1 MQTLPAAFLG
11 GLGDAQQIRIKVNG
25 GNFDVGLI
33 AVEAGGA
40 NGQLLYELDPDDWN
54 NLEESVG
61 LKAGMILI
69 FTRKR
74 ATEFLLTGFS
84 REGSLTTDAH
94 FLGATSL
101 LPDQPG
107 LLLTKRG
114 KNLRNTFILHVISVI
129 DLFSDYN

>member
-1 MQTLPAAFLG
+1 MIGTS
-11 GLGDAQQIRIKVNG
+11 V
-25 GNFDVGLI
+25 
-33 AVEAGGA
+33 
-40 NGQLLYELDPDDWN
+40 
-54 NLEESVG
+54 EESVG

-74 ATEFLLTGFS
+74 ATKFLLTGFS

-107 LLLTKRG
+107 LLLTERG
-114 KNLRNTFILHVISVI
+114 KNLRNTFILHVISVS
-129 DLFSDYN
+129 DLLSDYN

>member
-11 GLGDAQQIRIKVNG
+11 GLGNAQQITINVDG
-25 GNFDVGLI
+25 ENFDVGLI

-40 NGQLLYELDPDDWN
+40 NGQLLYELDPNDWN
-54 NLEESVG
+54 MLEESVG

-74 ATEFLLTGFS
+74 ATKFLLTGFS
-84 REGSLTTDAH
+84 LEGSLTTNAH
-94 FLGATSL
+94 ILGATSL

-107 LLLTKRG
+107 LLLTERG
-114 KNLRNTFILHVISVI
+114 KNLRNTFIQHVISV
-129 DLFSDYN
+129 SD